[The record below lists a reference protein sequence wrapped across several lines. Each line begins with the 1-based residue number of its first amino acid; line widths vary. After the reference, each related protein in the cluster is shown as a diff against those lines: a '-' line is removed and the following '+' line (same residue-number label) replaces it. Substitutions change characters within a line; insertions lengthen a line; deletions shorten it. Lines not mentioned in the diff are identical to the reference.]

1 MYQAKKDEY
10 IITQI
15 CIWKHLKKLLNL
27 HNFKFK
33 YFLFSNSSAEI
44 QFLCLC
50 QWGRNAELLPSSIRK
65 NFKWGRNLNET
76 SVTKWWLDQIYQ
88 FKFSKD
94 FRKSE
99 LNSFIMESN
108 HMNLIY
114 SNEDSK
120 FLYRLKWKEISPK
133 LSL

>member
-1 MYQAKKDEY
+1 MVGPN
-10 IITQI
+10 I
-15 CIWKHLKKLLNL
+15 
-27 HNFKFK
+27 
-33 YFLFSNSSAEI
+33 
-44 QFLCLC
+44 
-50 QWGRNAELLPSSIRK
+50 SI
-65 NFKWGRNLNET
+65 
-76 SVTKWWLDQIYQ
+76 
-88 FKFSKD
+88 KFSKD